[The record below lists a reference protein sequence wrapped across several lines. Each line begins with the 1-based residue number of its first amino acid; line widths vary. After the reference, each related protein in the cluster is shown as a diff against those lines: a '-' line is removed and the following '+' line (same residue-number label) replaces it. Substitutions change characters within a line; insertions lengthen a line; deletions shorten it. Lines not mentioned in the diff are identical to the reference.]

1 MKKILPT
8 ILLNLFFI
16 LPVLSQELPK
26 EKIQDSI
33 TKYSYLTEEASDNY
47 DYKESIEAAN
57 IALSYAMQI
66 DDFYNISVLFND
78 LGLAYESISELEKSK
93 KNYLQALRYAEK
105 IKNDTL
111 QCWVYNNMG
120 NMYSEGFKKID
131 SALLY
136 YKKSLEYAQKTKD
149 TFEILTPILN
159 IGWTYIDIKEF
170 DLALPYLNESQK
182 MIYTRHGDDPGK
194 AQINY
199 LLGSYYMNKNDLE
212 KADDY
217 FKTSLRFA
225 HDAEMLG
232 ELTEIYEKYSILAKK
247 QGNNELALNRLQKH
261 LEYKDSLYNK
271 DKVRE
276 TQAAVAKFE
285 VDDYK
290 KDLERAKAAQ
300 KTQETIIKKS
310 QQISYILMIAGFIL
324 ILLLIN
330 MFKNYK
336 FRNKALSKLRLKNAE
351 LREAKEEAEQQANLK
366 SQFFSTVSHE
376 LRTPLYGV
384 VGLTALLS
392 EDFPNLKDNEN
403 FKSLKF
409 SSKYLLSL
417 INNVLQI
424 NKIESKG
431 VTLGRTPFKIR
442 DLINEVVNSFSFAI
456 NQNKNTVH
464 QEIDP
469 KIPAVLMGDSVRL
482 SQILMNLIGNAIKFT
497 ETGNI
502 WIRLELVHQK
512 EKMHTIKFTI
522 EDDGIGI
529 PKDKQVSV
537 FEKFVQLRPI
547 EKNYQGTG
555 LGLSIVKQLL
565 VLFDSHIRLKSEE
578 NNGTEFTFVIAFEES
593 CESSLKSANPPIES
607 IDGIEKSILIVDDN
621 KINRVITK
629 RILQTKGY
637 LCDVAEGG
645 LEAIELLQEKR
656 YDLIL
661 MDINMP
667 NIDGIETTKRIRKTD
682 QKTPIIALTAVEE
695 DQIKDRIHDAGMNDF
710 IIKPYDLAEFHQIVL
725 KNLYKGII

>member
-1 MKKILPT
+1 MPKKNI
-8 ILLNLFFI
+8 
-16 LPVLSQELPK
+16 K
-26 EKIQDSI
+26 DSI
-33 TKYSYLTEEASDNY
+33 NKYSYLTEQFANDY
-47 DYKESIEAAN
+47 KYKESIEAAN
-57 IALSYAMQI
+57 IALSYAVQI
-66 DDFYNISVLFND
+66 DDYLNMSVLYND
-78 LGLAYESISELEKSK
+78 LGLAYESIFEVEISK
-93 KNYLQALRYAEK
+93 KNYLKALYFAKK
-105 IKNDTL
+105 ITNDSL

-120 NMYSEGFKKID
+120 NVYSEGFKKVD
-131 SALLY
+131 SSLIY
-136 YKKSLEYAQKTKD
+136 YKKALEYAQKTKD

-159 IGWTYIDIKEF
+159 IGWTYIDNKEY
-170 DLALPYLNESQK
+170 DLAFPYLNESQK
-182 MIYTRHGDDPGK
+182 MIYTRHGDDEGK
-194 AQINY
+194 AQINF
-199 LLGSYYMNKNDLE
+199 LLGRYYMNKNDLE

-225 HDAEMLG
+225 TDRGMLD
-232 ELTEIYEKYSILAKK
+232 ELTEIYEKYAILANK
-247 QGNNELALNRLQKH
+247 QGNNELAFSRLQKH
-261 LEYKDSLYNK
+261 LKYKDSLYNK
-271 DKVRE
+271 DRIWE
-276 TQAAVAKFE
+276 RQAAIAKFL
-285 VDDYK
+285 VDDIK
-290 KDLERAKAAQ
+290 KDLERAKEVQ
-300 KTQETIIKKS
+300 KSQQTILKKS

-392 EDFPNLKDNEN
+392 EDFPNLKENEN

-424 NKIESKG
+424 NKIESQG
-431 VTLGRTPFKIR
+431 VTLGRTPFKIKS
-442 DLINEVVNSFSFAI
+442 LINEVVNSFSFAI
-456 NQNKNTVH
+456 NQNKNTVY

-469 KIPAVLMGDSVRL
+469 KIPTVLMGDSVRL
-482 SQILMNLIGNAIKFT
+482 SQILINLIGNAIKFT
-497 ETGNI
+497 ESGNI
-502 WIRLELVHQK
+502 WIRLELVHQE
-512 EKMHTIKFTI
+512 EKKYTIKFSI

-529 PKDKQVSV
+529 PIDKQDSV

-565 VLFDSHIRLKSEE
+565 ALFDSDITLKSEE
-578 NNGTEFTFVIAFEES
+578 NNGTEFTFTIVLEES
-593 CESSLKSANPPIES
+593 CESSLKSANTPIKNV
-607 IDGIEKSILIVDDN
+607 DTIEKSILIVDDN

-637 LCDVAEGG
+637 ICDVAEDGI
-645 LEAIELLQEKR
+645 EAIDKLKGTQ

-667 NIDGIETTKRIRKTD
+667 KIDGIETTKRIRETNKV
-682 QKTPIIALTAVEE
+682 TPIVALTAVEE
-695 DQIKDRIHDAGMNDF
+695 DQIKDRIRDAGMNDF

-725 KNLYKGII
+725 KNLYLDVI